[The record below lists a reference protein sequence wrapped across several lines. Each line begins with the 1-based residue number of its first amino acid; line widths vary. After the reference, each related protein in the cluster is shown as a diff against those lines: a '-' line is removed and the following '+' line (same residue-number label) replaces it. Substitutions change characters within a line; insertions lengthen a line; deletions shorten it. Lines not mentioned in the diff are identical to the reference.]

1 MDFLSEYIN
10 SISVGV
16 DAPFKSV
23 FLFFTAGALSSLFPC
38 YYPLIPIT
46 IGFLQKKSSNYNKI
60 WIAPLFYWFG
70 TLFVYFLL
78 GIVATF
84 TGIILS
90 KIMQNSWFLLVLG
103 VLFLY
108 LGFAML
114 DFVNLEPRIFRQLEE
129 KTKQK
134 QGLFFVFVMGFV
146 AGLAASAC
154 VSPALVSI
162 LLFVAQISSS
172 LNPDLNNILF
182 GILLTI
188 SYGAG
193 LGLPFFL
200 SGIVGAKLPRT
211 GKWSNYIKYFFAIT
225 IFAIAF
231 YQIFKAFRVFGIED
245 QIIYVFLIL
254 FLFLLLIS
262 YIIIIKFFNKI
273 DLLKLKK
280 IYVYF
285 SLSIVLLISFIFVP
299 VYGSKKITISEQ
311 TEIFNFNYGKYEYL
325 AKIKIYRSVK
335 EAIEEAKK
343 QDKPIFIDFYAD
355 WCTNCVEF
363 AFLMKSD
370 PYLQS
375 ILSDGIVLKIYDT
388 DPSFE
393 YFFNQKGFEE
403 LQIGL
408 PFFVILTPDFRIIY
422 KTNYYKDFKN
432 FEKFIKNYKQGAS
445 Q

>member
-16 DAPFKSV
+16 DTPFKSV

-90 KIMQNSWFLLVLG
+90 KIMQNPWFLLLLG

-193 LGLPFFL
+193 LGLPFF
-200 SGIVGAKLPRT
+200 
-211 GKWSNYIKYFFAIT
+211 
-225 IFAIAF
+225 
-231 YQIFKAFRVFGIED
+231 
-245 QIIYVFLIL
+245 
-254 FLFLLLIS
+254 
-262 YIIIIKFFNKI
+262 
-273 DLLKLKK
+273 
-280 IYVYF
+280 
-285 SLSIVLLISFIFVP
+285 SFW
-299 VYGSKKITISEQ
+299 
-311 TEIFNFNYGKYEYL
+311 
-325 AKIKIYRSVK
+325 YRRCKTSAYR
-335 EAIEEAKK
+335 EM
-343 QDKPIFIDFYAD
+343 
-355 WCTNCVEF
+355 VE
-363 AFLMKSD
+363 L
-370 PYLQS
+370 Y
-375 ILSDGIVLKIYDT
+375 
-388 DPSFE
+388 
-393 YFFNQKGFEE
+393 
-403 LQIGL
+403 
-408 PFFVILTPDFRIIY
+408 
-422 KTNYYKDFKN
+422 
-432 FEKFIKNYKQGAS
+432 
-445 Q
+445 